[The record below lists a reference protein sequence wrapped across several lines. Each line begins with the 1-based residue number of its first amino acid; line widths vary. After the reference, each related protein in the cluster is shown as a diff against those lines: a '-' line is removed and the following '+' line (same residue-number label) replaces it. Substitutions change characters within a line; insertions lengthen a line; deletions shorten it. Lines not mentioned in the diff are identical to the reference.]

1 MLYGRSKKSSFS
13 CRLRKRAWILA
24 VNNWYSK
31 DFIAN
36 IFVSWF
42 LNLLWGFFFSSYIVI
57 FKGQKEQTFVLF
69 FSQDLYGTIVYLQ
82 GKRKDGSSPFLDDFG
97 RNITFFNWKENE
109 PSTHDRDVYIRT
121 TAANYALMEVST
133 GSTYKNFIC
142 FIM

>member
-1 MLYGRSKKSSFS
+1 M
-13 CRLRKRAWILA
+13 
-24 VNNWYSK
+24 
-31 DFIAN
+31 
-36 IFVSWF
+36 
-42 LNLLWGFFFSSYIVI
+42 GFFFSSYIVI

-97 RNITFFNWKENE
+97 RIITFFNWKENE
-109 PSTHDRDVYIRT
+109 PSTRDRDVYIRT

>member
-1 MLYGRSKKSSFS
+1 MSLDFLIS
-13 CRLRKRAWILA
+13 CG
-24 VNNWYSK
+24 
-31 DFIAN
+31 
-36 IFVSWF
+36 
-42 LNLLWGFFFSSYIVI
+42 GFFFSSYIVI

-69 FSQDLYGTIVYLQ
+69 FSQDLNGTIVYLQ

-142 FIM
+142 FVM

>member
-1 MLYGRSKKSSFS
+1 MLYGRPKKSSFS

-36 IFVSWF
+36 IFVSWI
-42 LNLLWGFFFSSYIVI
+42 LNLLWGFFLKLHCNIQRPKRANFCPI
-57 FKGQKEQTFVLF
+57 F
-69 FSQDLYGTIVYLQ
+69 FSRPLWNNCVPTRKT
-82 GKRKDGSSPFLDDFG
+82 KRRIFSIPG
-97 RNITFFNWKENE
+97 RLWKKYHFFNWKENE

-142 FIM
+142 FVM